1 MHVFM
6 VKRAR
11 EKETLHR
18 RERFE
23 RDREMNINDE
33 KKHQNNS
40 HHRQFG
46 QICEVGDCSS
56 TSGESDSSS
65 SLSEEDLRAILS
77 ADEDSDSDSDS
88 DSEAI
93 KARAKIMTESISKA
107 ILKGMKGLSVKP
119 KKGSS
124 SSTASAGRSSGK
136 SKSKK

>member
-23 RDREMNINDE
+23 RDQEMNINDE
-33 KKHQNNS
+33 KKHQNSS

-77 ADEDSDSDSDS
+77 ADEDSDS
-88 DSEAI
+88 EAI
-93 KARAKIMTESISKA
+93 KARAKVMTDSISKA
-107 ILKGMKGLSVKP
+107 ILEGMKGLSVKP
-119 KKGSS
+119 RKGSS
-124 SSTASAGRSSGK
+124 WSTASADRSSGK
-136 SKSKK
+136 SRSKR

>member
-23 RDREMNINDE
+23 RDQEMNINDE
-33 KKHQNNS
+33 KKHQNSS

-65 SLSEEDLRAILS
+65 SLSEEDLRAIQPV
-77 ADEDSDSDSDS
+77 DEDSDS
-88 DSEAI
+88 EVI

>member
-1 MHVFM
+1 MAFTGAAM
-6 VKRAR
+6 
-11 EKETLHR
+11 T
-18 RERFE
+18 
-23 RDREMNINDE
+23 DRGRSKNEEM
-33 KKHQNNS
+33 KHQNSS

-65 SLSEEDLRAILS
+65 SLSEEDLRAIQPV
-77 ADEDSDSDSDS
+77 DEDSDS
-88 DSEAI
+88 EVI

>member
-77 ADEDSDSDSDS
+77 ADEDS
-88 DSEAI
+88 EAI
-93 KARAKIMTESISKA
+93 KARAKVMTESISKA
-107 ILKGMKGLSVKP
+107 ILEGMKGLSVKHR
-119 KKGSS
+119 KGSS
-124 SSTASAGRSSGK
+124 SSAASAGRGSSK

>member
-33 KKHQNNS
+33 KKHQNSS

-77 ADEDSDSDSDS
+77 ADEDSDS
-88 DSEAI
+88 EAI
-93 KARAKIMTESISKA
+93 KARAKVMTESISKA
-107 ILKGMKGLSVKP
+107 ILEGMKGLSVRP
-119 KKGSS
+119 RKGASL
-124 SSTASAGRSSGK
+124 STASAGRSSGK